1 MANPIIKKPGFDLD
15 TYENLGDTES
25 PTNRSWE
32 VQTPTA
38 QWKLESTSSS
48 DFEYEYQT
56 ISHIT
61 FEYPLHTFKGT
72 LKNIHSAD

>member
-38 QWKLESTSSS
+38 QWKLESTLQQATSNVNIR
-48 DFEYEYQT
+48 Q
-56 ISHIT
+56 SHT
-61 FEYPLHTFKGT
+61 
-72 LKNIHSAD
+72 